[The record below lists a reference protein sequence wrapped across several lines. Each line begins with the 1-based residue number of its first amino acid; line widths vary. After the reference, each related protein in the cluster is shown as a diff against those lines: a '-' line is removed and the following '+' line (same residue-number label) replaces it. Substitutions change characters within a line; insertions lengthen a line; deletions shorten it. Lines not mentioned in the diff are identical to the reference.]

1 MNIFVTCHSPCYIPL
16 SYHPQSSAKMSTML
30 EREFADIRER
40 LQQTEVQLHQER
52 KARKQLEKMVGAQNN
67 IYCVL

>member
-1 MNIFVTCHSPCYIPL
+1 
-16 SYHPQSSAKMSTML
+16 MSTML

-52 KARKQLEKMVGAQNN
+52 KARKQLEKMVGEQINF
-67 IYCVL
+67 YCKQYGLGCLNFGHLHLMKVS